1 MAKSKGPRLPDWE
14 TIQAMFP
21 GLDPNN
27 LAPMKNYMKQVLRIN
42 DQQIAVNKYKWFN
55 LPPEIDPLLLE
66 RILYYRGKGML
77 FFIPELQKFY
87 FLPYALCG
95 EIDMYGRYTRVK
107 PLPFMGKDET
117 SDNVN
122 EEKKSPMSVLIS
134 AQERIPVYDTSEIIT
149 PNDFLETRCILLTD
163 YCKQISQTVLPR
175 QTLSE
180 GLIDIESNIIP
191 YMMTLLSNSTG
202 IMGVRVNGD
211 DEASQIQQASD
222 TANLAALN
230 QKKYLAINSVMEL
243 QDLTSGG
250 MGRAED
256 MLLSMQSL
264 DNIRLGTH
272 GVDNGGIFEKKAHML
287 NAEAAM
293 NTGTSSLIME
303 DGLVQRQQLCDIFN
317 HYLYIPLGYDMELM
331 MDCQISE
338 VAAGNDNNFDG
349 IIGGGNNQMPAQG
362 VAEGAAGGETDGE

>member
-1 MAKSKGPRLPDWE
+1 MAKNKGPRLPDYE

-21 GLDPNN
+21 GIDPNN
-27 LAPMKNYMKQVLRIN
+27 LSPMKNYMKQVLRIN

-55 LPPEIDPLLLE
+55 LPPEIDPQLLE

-107 PLPFMGKDET
+107 PLPFMGKDEN
-117 SDNVN
+117 SDDADD
-122 EEKKSPMSVLIS
+122 KRTPMQVLIS
-134 AQERIPVYDTSEIIT
+134 AHERIPVYDTSAIIT
-149 PNDFLETRCILLTD
+149 PDEFLETRCILLTD

-175 QTLSE
+175 QQLSE

-202 IMGVRVNGD
+202 IMGVRVGGD
-211 DEASQIQQASD
+211 DEAAQVQQASD

-230 QKKYLAINSVMEL
+230 QKKYLSINSALEL

-250 MGRAED
+250 TGRAED

-317 HYLYIPLGYDMELM
+317 HYLYLQLGYDMELL
-331 MDCQISE
+331 MDCQINE
-338 VAAGNDNNFDG
+338 VAAGNDINLDG
-349 IIGGGNNQMPAQG
+349 IIGGGNNQTPAQ
-362 VAEGAAGGETDGE
+362 VSAASVQGGLTDGE